1 MTFRAEVIRFLVLD
15 AYDPKGR
22 TALRRAG
29 GTEAGSLYSRLLA
42 RVAPDASVDVLC
54 PSDPGAVLPEGAALR
69 SYDGVLWTGS
79 NLSLGA
85 EDRAARRHVELARE
99 VFAAGVPSFG
109 SCYAAQLA
117 VVAAGGACR
126 THPAGREFGV
136 SREIELTTAGREHPM
151 FHRKPGVFDAW
162 TSHAD
167 EIATLPPEATI
178 LASNAWSAA
187 QAVVVRSGAGEFW
200 AVQYHPEYDAH
211 EIACLASLRAD
222 ELIAQ
227 GTFGDA
233 AAAAAWCEAVE
244 EAARAPERATEAGL
258 PPALLDPAAADCE
271 ISNWIEHLV
280 LPARRR

>member
-1 MTFRAEVIRFLVLD
+1 MFRAEVIRFLVLD
-15 AYDPKGR
+15 AYDPTGR
-22 TALRRAG
+22 AALRKAS
-29 GTEAGSLYSRLLA
+29 GTEAGRLYSRLLA
-42 RVAPDASVDVLC
+42 RVAPDASVDVMR
-54 PSDPGAVLPEGAALR
+54 PSDPDAMLPAGAALQN
-69 SYDGVLWTGS
+69 YDGVLWTGS

-136 SREIELTTAGREHPM
+136 SREIELTASGREHPM
-151 FHRKPGVFDAW
+151 FHRKAGVFDAW

-167 EIATLPPEATI
+167 EIATLPPGATI
-178 LASNAWSAA
+178 LASNSWSAA
-187 QAVVVRSGAGEFW
+187 QAVAVRFGTGEFW
-200 AVQYHPEYDAH
+200 ALQYHPEYDAH

-227 GTFGDA
+227 GTFADA
-233 AAAAAWCEAVE
+233 AAAAVWCEAAE
-244 EAARAPERATEAGL
+244 GAADAPERAAEAGL
-258 PPALLDPAAADCE
+258 PPDLLDPGAADCE

-280 LPARRR
+280 LAARRR